1 MNEEEKKAIDFLK
14 ETNFD
19 YLDYDMCVSSVKTI
33 SNLVE
38 RLQKENEEQK
48 AEIERRKHDNKTL
61 KNFVSAIFNE
71 EIEEKYIPVQKVRE
85 KIEEMQKEYN
95 KLDEE
100 VDKYINDANKDST
113 KFYKNRE
120 RITTMQA
127 LSYFINILKELIEGR
142 K

>member
-100 VDKYINDANKDST
+100 VDKYINDADKDST

-120 RITTMQA
+120 RISTMQA
-127 LSYFINILKELIEGR
+127 LSYFINTLKELIEGR